1 MRKILKLLIFFKKFL
16 KMSMYSL
23 SYHSNIRL
31 HISII
36 KYYKY
41 FLRLWYYIF
50 AIFAFRWLVFFF
62 LEFTHCY
69 MLSANLALS
78 HWMLLLKVHNDVSIY
93 ISPTQYCIVCKRKL
107 KKKKTIK
114 VIFRPLLDFLWIV
127 FYILYFYCDISRCPL
142 TLQRM

>member
-50 AIFAFRWLVFFF
+50 AIFAFRWLVFF

-78 HWMLLLKVHNDVSIY
+78 HWMLLFKVHNDVSIY